1 MTSPKDPH
9 EEEIEKIQ
17 YLSYDIIPTET
28 RQRVFFV
35 ISENSYKL
43 KQNWPHSDYVKNGD
57 LPHLRHEICKYK
69 GVPHIFI
76 GYCDNGA
83 ISKWA
88 RTCSIEDFLKIIE
101 LFINIKLLDQ
111 TPNFQ
116 TRLDRTITDINDIF
130 KLDRIGYE
138 IVNRKIIKKESEYLH
153 TEVIKQ
159 TLTLLYTNDF
169 NGPLKE
175 FQKALDHYAKKEYE
189 DTVNEAAKSF
199 ESAMKSV
206 LTNLN
211 ITFTPNDAAQK
222 LINRLTAKNIIDS
235 YTNNIFTGLPTIRNK
250 LSGHGDGLIPI
261 VVNSS
266 YAEFSLNLAGSLI
279 VFLIKRYQENRS

>member
-1 MTSPKDPH
+1 LTL
-9 EEEIEKIQ
+9 
-17 YLSYDIIPTET
+17 YLNDST
-28 RQRVFFV
+28 RCSL
-35 ISENSYKL
+35 ISFEL
-43 KQNWPHSDYVKNGD
+43 KN
-57 LPHLRHEICKYK
+57 
-69 GVPHIFI
+69 
-76 GYCDNGA
+76 A
-83 ISKWA
+83 
-88 RTCSIEDFLKIIE
+88 FLK
-101 LFINIKLLDQ
+101 LFRSN
-111 TPNFQ
+111 
-116 TRLDRTITDINDIF
+116 
-130 KLDRIGYE
+130 
-138 IVNRKIIKKESEYLH
+138 S
-153 TEVIKQ
+153 
-159 TLTLLYTNDF
+159 
-169 NGPLKE
+169 
-175 FQKALDHYAKKEYE
+175 YAKKEYE